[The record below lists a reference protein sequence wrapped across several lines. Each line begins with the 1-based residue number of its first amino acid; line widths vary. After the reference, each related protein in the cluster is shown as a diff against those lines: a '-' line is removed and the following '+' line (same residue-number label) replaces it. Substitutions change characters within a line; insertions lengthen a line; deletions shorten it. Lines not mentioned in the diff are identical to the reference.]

1 MLLIRRIPPALATDD
16 SMAVME
22 KFGTFSAV
30 TLLRFAAKKVFY
42 SKP

>member
-1 MLLIRRIPPALATDD
+1 MLLIRRNPQASATDYG
-16 SMAVME
+16 MAVME
-22 KFGTFSAV
+22 KFGMFSAV